1 MNPRGRGGGDNGLIQ
16 QATIKV
22 VGAATTLLVGIYIYS
37 QVIGVMPT
45 PESSQMA
52 NATNTTI
59 ATTSQAFTLGAVALI
74 VLMATVM
81 LALIAG
87 GFSGGGGGREP
98 PRNGG
103 NGGSPPMH

>member
-1 MNPRGRGGGDNGLIQ
+1 MSARGGSEQGLIE
-16 QATIKV
+16 QATVKV

-81 LALIAG
+81 LLLITG
-87 GFSGGGGGREP
+87 GLGEKEQPPEGGNR
-98 PRNGG
+98 G
-103 NGGSPPMH
+103 NGGTPPMH